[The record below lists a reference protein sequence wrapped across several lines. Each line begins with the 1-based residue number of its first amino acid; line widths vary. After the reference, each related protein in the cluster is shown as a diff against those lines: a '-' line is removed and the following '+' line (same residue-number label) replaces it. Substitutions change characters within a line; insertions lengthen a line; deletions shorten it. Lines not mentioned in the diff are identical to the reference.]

1 MFISRWRSLLCVGFC
16 LFFINHK
23 HLILTVLEA
32 VNPGSGCQQPS
43 SGLQITDFSLLTH
56 SKKGE
61 VSLLGLLHKDAYAG
75 EGSTFM
81 T

>member
-1 MFISRWRSLLCVGFC
+1 MCGLLFV
-16 LFFINHK
+16 FINHK

-32 VNPGSGCQQPS
+32 VNPRSGCQQPS
-43 SGLQITDFSLLTH
+43 SGLQITDFSLLIH
-56 SKKGE
+56 SRKGE
-61 VSLLGLLHKDAYAG
+61 VSLLGLLHKNAYAG